1 MTQMTLQALH
11 NLVAD
16 DAFAGTFQSVS
27 QYRGALLRAFD
38 YLIANPAQPCP
49 PEPSDDGAAGDGG
62 AA

>member
-1 MTQMTLQALH
+1 VTLMTLQALH
-11 NLVAD
+11 TLVAD

-38 YLIANPAQPCP
+38 YLIANPTQPCS
-49 PEPSDDGAAGDGG
+49 PEPNADATAGDGD